1 MNAMPD
7 LGDLDFTHA
16 FDGPAK
22 APPSLQASSK
32 AERQEVTAGAAELQR
47 TGYYITIARKA
58 PKVAPLQHDGRYCVL
73 CIDDD
78 TELLKILARKLSLDG
93 YAIRTAFNRQTIV
106 AELQKR
112 PPPHLILLEVV
123 LPDISGFDLLQKL
136 RQHPRLCSIPVI
148 MLTGHVTP
156 ESVLHGMANGA
167 DGYVS
172 KPFQFEA
179 LGTAIETVLGIH

>member
-1 MNAMPD
+1 MNATSDPN
-7 LGDLDFTHA
+7 DLDFTHA
-16 FDGPAK
+16 FDGPPK
-22 APPSLQASSK
+22 PPPSLNAVSETK
-32 AERQEVTAGAAELQR
+32 RQEVTAGATELQR
-47 TGYYITIARKA
+47 AGYYITIARKA
-58 PKVAPLQHDGRYCVL
+58 PKVAPRQHDGRYSIL

-93 YAIRTAFNRQTIV
+93 YAIRTASDRKTIV
-106 AELQKR
+106 AELQKL
-112 PPPHLILLEVV
+112 PPPHLILLDVG
-123 LPDISGFDLLQKL
+123 LPDINGFDLLLKL
-136 RQHPRLCSIPVI
+136 RQHPRLGSIPVI

-179 LGTAIETVLGIH
+179 LGTAIETVLGIQ